1 MNSSFRKYP
10 VLAPLSLLYRAVTG
24 TRNFLYDKGVFKSYA
39 YPFPVISVG
48 NITVGG
54 TGKTPHTQ
62 YIVNLLGSGRD
73 LAVLS
78 RGYGRCTS
86 GFVKAG
92 AKTSDSRS
100 IGDEPLL
107 MHTSFPDVTV
117 AVDEDRVHGIRVL
130 ASDSTLK
137 AVVLDDAFQHR
148 RIRPSLNI
156 LLVDWNRNILDDMLL
171 PAGRMRESAGG
182 RRRADMIIVTKCPD
196 NIGDGEM
203 DSIAERLIV
212 NPRQKVFFTRM
223 EYGSLYPMDR
233 PGIPIKAD
241 APLLALTGIAQPAP
255 MVRYLEGQ
263 GRHVELMAYPD
274 HYSFDSAD
282 MERIGKRLENMPDG
296 SVIITT
302 QKDESRLK
310 SLDIPGNIRK
320 RIFVLPVKV
329 SFVKDGDL
337 FDGIVTGHVESFE
350 NKA

>member
-1 MNSSFRKYP
+1 MNSPFRKYP
-10 VLAPLSLLYRAVTG
+10 VLAPLSLLYRTVTG
-24 TRNFLYDKGVFKSYA
+24 ARNFLYDKGLLKSYGF
-39 YPFPVISVG
+39 PFPVISVG

-54 TGKTPHTQ
+54 TGKTPHVQ
-62 YIVNLLGSGRD
+62 YIVNLLGSGRN

-78 RGYGRCTS
+78 RGYGRCTN
-86 GFVKAG
+86 GFVRAG
-92 AKTSDSRS
+92 AASDSRS

-107 MHTSFPDVTV
+107 MHTAFPDVTV

-130 ASDSTLK
+130 VSDSTPK

-148 RIRPSLNI
+148 RIRPSLSI
-156 LLVDWNRNILDDMLL
+156 LLIDWNRNILDDMLL

-182 RRRADMIIVTKCPD
+182 RKRADIIIVTKCPD

-212 NPRQKVFFTRM
+212 NPWQKVFFTRM
-223 EYGSLYPMDR
+223 KYGNPYPMD
-233 PGIPIKAD
+233 GSDIMVKAD
-241 APLLALTGIAQPAP
+241 APVLALTGIAQPAP

-263 GRHVELMAYPD
+263 GRHVELMSYPD
-274 HYSFDSAD
+274 HYSFDNSD
-282 MERIGKRLENMPDG
+282 MERIGKRLERMSAE

-310 SLDIPGNIRK
+310 SLDIPNNIRK

-329 SFVKDGDL
+329 AFVRDGKL
-337 FDGIVTGHVESFE
+337 FDNIVCGHVESFE